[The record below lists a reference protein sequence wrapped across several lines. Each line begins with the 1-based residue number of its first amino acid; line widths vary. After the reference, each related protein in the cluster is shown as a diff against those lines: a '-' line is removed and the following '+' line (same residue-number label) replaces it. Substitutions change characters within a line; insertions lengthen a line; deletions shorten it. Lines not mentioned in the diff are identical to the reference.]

1 MRANVTF
8 SVPTENIPEEISRL
22 VRNESDDLIQ
32 KLHEARVSL
41 SDGNLI
47 DARSKIMSARQALGN
62 ADIRLYELDQI
73 LAGYIEIVNKTS
85 AKPSLPAL
93 IASATMPNVLF
104 DEDSDD
110 ADASVI
116 SGLCPCAP

>member
-85 AKPSLPAL
+85 EEEVSEEAL
-93 IASATMPNVLF
+93 EGQSEETRVN
-104 DEDSDD
+104 ED
-110 ADASVI
+110 
-116 SGLCPCAP
+116 G